1 MKQLIEVNIGKENC
15 LNLKEW
21 NKKWE
26 IIKTIKPVYIGKNGI
41 TQNKEEGDKKTPLG
55 LYKIGPAFGTKEL
68 NINYP
73 YLTITKNSYFVD
85 DINSAFY
92 NNWVELGDIPI
103 HGYSYVTNSDKIT
116 WNSAEHLIDYPI
128 AYELGLIIEYNM
140 ENTIK
145 GKGSAI
151 FCHIK
156 NKDYTEGCI
165 AINKNDMEYI
175 INWLDK
181 DKNPHILIQTKRDFK

>member
-1 MKQLIEVNIGKENC
+1 MKQLIEVNVGQNATIS
-15 LNLKEW
+15 LKEW
-21 NKKWE
+21 HSKWE
-26 IIKTIKPVYIGKNGI
+26 TIKTIEPVYIGKNGI
-41 TQNKEEGDKKTPLG
+41 TQNKEEGDNKTPLG
-55 LYKIGPAFGTKEL
+55 LFPLGPAFGTKDL
-68 NINYP
+68 NIKYP
-73 YLTITKNSYFVD
+73 YLKITENSYFVD
-85 DINSAFY
+85 DINSIFY
-92 NNWVELGDIPI
+92 NKWVELGDIPI
-103 HGYSYVTNSDKIT
+103 NGYPYMTNSDKIT

-128 AYELGLIIEYNM
+128 SYELGLIIEYNM